1 MIQWKTTYLSNETH
15 QEGAGNA
22 EENISHSTESLAAY
36 DLTRSPSGEPY
47 DKKPNEVR
55 HMTGPVLL
63 RAR

>member
-47 DKKPNEVR
+47 DKSQMKSDI
-55 HMTGPVLL
+55 
-63 RAR
+63 